1 MPGKGL
7 HSKLRQQADR
17 SEADT
22 GRHAHILALFAKIRL
37 CHEICRKENE
47 KNSQDF
53 AKIPI
58 LKQIIRQFCPIILKF
73 AHVKPV
79 SAAEINQH
87 NW

>member
-7 HSKLRQQADR
+7 HSELQQQADR

-47 KNSQDF
+47 KIVKTS
-53 AKIPI
+53 
-58 LKQIIRQFCPIILKF
+58 LKF
-73 AHVKPV
+73 PF
-79 SAAEINQH
+79 
-87 NW
+87 

>member
-7 HSKLRQQADR
+7 HSELQQQADR

-47 KNSQDF
+47 KIVKTS
-53 AKIPI
+53 
-58 LKQIIRQFCPIILKF
+58 LKF
-73 AHVKPV
+73 LF
-79 SAAEINQH
+79 
-87 NW
+87 